1 MTNKI
6 SFKKKNKIDPK
17 VIPFLVLGLI
27 LVAPPVW
34 AAELS
39 PNDDVIVAIVDTGMD
54 FKNPEL
60 QKYLWTNPGEK
71 GLDENGNDKA
81 TNGIDDDNNGF
92 IDDVH
97 GWDFV
102 DNSANPQDH
111 HGHGS
116 HISGLVL
123 SQIKNVR
130 PELGAERRLNRTPSS
145 SSPPKIRLMIL
156 KYYDQTFL
164 TTDTLENTIRAFRYA
179 TKMGAQIINYSGGGS
194 TPNGAEYS
202 ALKEA
207 QDKDLLVIA
216 AAGNDGRNL
225 DYKKF
230 FPANYPL
237 KNILSITAV
246 DSKNDVLTTSN
257 FSSQYVD
264 LAAPGKNQISW
275 LPGSHLGPMTG
286 TSQATALATGA
297 AASFL
302 LLRPEFKNRP
312 VDLIRYLK
320 AGAQTEGTLFG
331 KVQNAALL
339 NAETP
344 PLLHD
349 SGESPF
355 GFSLET
361 TPTTSLNAGFQKD

>member
-1 MTNKI
+1 MNK
-6 SFKKKNKIDPK
+6 K
-17 VIPFLVLGLI
+17 VIPLLI
-27 LVAPPVW
+27 LALLVIAPPVW
-34 AAELS
+34 SAGPSEDIIIA
-39 PNDDVIVAIVDTGMD
+39 VIDTGID
-54 FKNPEL
+54 LKNPAL
-60 QKYLWTNPGEK
+60 KKFLWTNPGET
-71 GLDENGNDKA
+71 GLDENGHDKA
-81 TNGIDDDNNGF
+81 TNEVDDDGNGF

-102 DNSANPQDH
+102 ENNALPQDQQ
-111 HGHGS
+111 GHGS
-116 HISGLVL
+116 HIAGLIL

-130 PELGAERRLNRTPSS
+130 SELGESTRTLNRTPSS
-145 SSPPKIRLMIL
+145 GSPPKIQLMIL
-156 KYYDQTFL
+156 KYYGQNFL

-194 TPNGAEYS
+194 TPNGAEYK
-202 ALKEA
+202 ALQEA
-207 QDKDLLVIA
+207 QEKDLLVIA

-246 DSKNDVLTTSN
+246 DSSNEILTTSN

-302 LLRPEFKNRP
+302 LQRPEFKHRA

-320 AGAQTEGTLFG
+320 AGAQTERTLLG

-339 NAETP
+339 NAELP

-355 GFSLET
+355 GFSLVGSSPIST
-361 TPTTSLNAGFQKD
+361 TNAGFKN